1 MRNRFLFLLAVSL
14 SMLSMTWL
22 PGLHALVPTTAAGE
36 FCVAGWYADDGLP
49 SGRIRNL
56 LQDRNGYLI
65 VSTSQGLARFDGVL
79 FTPINL
85 GEEGISSS
93 NVYDVIEQADGSLA
107 CATPLGLILS
117 GPAGTRRITTSDGL
131 PSNFIRFLKQDKDGP
146 LLIGAHLRI
155 GSLRG
160 DTYEDLPLP
169 WKDIKGVVRDYL
181 IDQAGTQWLCTEAGL
196 WKVSQ
201 GSVSDMCSMPGI
213 PRTTFTCVLSDTDGT
228 IWAGSHKG
236 LLRIRPDGR
245 TSLIGKEEGLDNPV
259 VLCLQRNDQGGMWI
273 GTDGGLFR
281 FADDLIEKAPYPQH
295 FGASSIAH
303 LIEDREGNLWVGSST
318 GLFRLTN
325 NIFTS
330 IGTEHGLDQLS
341 LLSVTETSDHKL
353 WIGSTGGGIFHYDRQ
368 SQQARRVF
376 AMPNTAL
383 ENIYALATDSQAQL
397 WIGTNSGLFR
407 WDGAYLHDHTKRAAN
422 TDTLA
427 LPLIGSLRVNCL
439 LPEADGKLWAGTR
452 DGLFLIEEGKV
463 SRLSKEDGMP
473 GNFVRCVLRAADGT
487 LWAST
492 PPDFFA
498 TGARQECFVS
508 RLRKGRWERFLPSEG
523 APGPFVRA
531 MFQDSRGALWFASA
545 GAGLNRYQM
554 GKWTHYTV
562 AHGLADNFTASIT
575 EDAKGVL
582 WIGTARGVMAIPA
595 SDFDAL
601 DEGSLKILTPQL
613 FTRSDGMPD
622 SGCSESGAPN
632 ILRTTDNTIVIP
644 TTRGLAILGSKDIP
658 RNSTRPTVIL
668 EFLRAGSRT
677 LKATHAIELPPG
689 THDLEI
695 KFTATSLT
703 APAKVRFRYKLTPLD
718 KDWIDIGTQ
727 RSVRIPRLAAGSYDF
742 RVIASNNDG
751 LWNEEGARVSIT
763 VSPFFLERTET
774 RVAIGAMILAAL
786 VLIMRQ
792 RTKRV
797 ALRAQD
803 LERNNS
809 ELERRVE
816 ERTLELSHARDLA
829 ESATQAKSAFLAN
842 MSHEIRTPMN
852 GVIGMSGLLLDTPL
866 SQEQR
871 TYADTISQSA
881 KALLGIINDIL
892 DLSKIEAG
900 KMTLESQA
908 LSACDCVEDV
918 IDLLSDQAA
927 QKGLALYAD
936 LSPDLPE
943 TVIGDQTRIRQI
955 LLNLVSNAIKFTQ
968 HGEVRVLMRKE
979 SAGPGHLWLQTD
991 VIDTGIGISP
1001 ENQKRLF
1008 LPFSQVDTS
1017 STRRQSGTG
1026 LGLAIS
1032 RHLCAMM
1039 EGDMWVRSELGKG
1052 STFTF
1057 RIRMQEPVS
1066 ATQIVT
1072 PALAE
1077 ETRLLSSGTVLVCA
1091 DNAGFA
1097 KALTRMLNSLGV
1109 EAKSV
1114 DLGSPPQSLRL
1125 THHGGS
1131 LARTILMADLS
1142 AARTAD
1148 WITQLRTHPSYS
1160 SLPVI
1165 ALDAAGTRAPMAEGT
1180 HRMIKPVRRRQVRDK
1195 LLQLWGGKAPQAGS
1209 HLSAMPKSNQPG
1221 RVLIVEDNPIN
1232 QILAQRLVERFGHK
1246 AFVSEDGALAIEALQ
1261 THPFDLVLMD
1271 CQMPVLDGFE
1281 ATRRIR
1287 AGTTP
1292 LKDIPIIGLSA
1303 SATDEAKS
1311 ECLAAGMNDFMS
1323 KPINFDDLNRI
1334 IDRWMR
1340 TTGTQNN

>member
-1 MRNRFLFLLAVSL
+1 VRIRIPFFLAVSL
-14 SMLSMTWL
+14 FLLSTAWL
-22 PGLHALVPTTAAGE
+22 PALYALVPNTAAGD
-36 FCVAGWYADDGLP
+36 FCIAGWYADDGLP
-49 SGRIRNL
+49 SGRIRHL
-56 LQDRNGYLI
+56 MQDRNGYLI
-65 VSTSQGLARFDGVL
+65 VSTSQGLARFDGVS

-85 GEEGISSS
+85 GDEGISFS
-93 NVYDVIEQADGSLA
+93 NVYHVVEQADGTLA

-117 GPAGTRRITTSDGL
+117 GPRGTKRITTLDGL
-131 PSNFIRFLKQDKDGP
+131 PSNFIRFLKQDKKGRF
-146 LLIGAHLRI
+146 LVGAHLRI
-155 GSLRG
+155 GTLRG
-160 DTYEDLPLP
+160 DAYEDLALP
-169 WKDIKGVVRDYL
+169 WTDIKGVVRDYL
-181 IDQAGTQWLCTEAGL
+181 LDQTGTQWICTEAGL
-196 WKVSQ
+196 WKISNGIVT
-201 GSVSDMCSMPGI
+201 DMCRLPGI
-213 PRTTFTCVLSDTDGT
+213 PRTTFTCVIADADGT

-236 LLRIRPDGR
+236 LLRIGPDDCV
-245 TSLIGKEEGLDNPV
+245 SLIGKLEGLENPV

-281 FADDLIEKAPYPQH
+281 FAKDRIEKAPYPQH

-330 IGTEHGLDQLS
+330 IGSEQGLDQLS
-341 LLSVTETSDHKL
+341 LLSVAEAADSNL
-353 WIGSTGGGIFHYDRQ
+353 WIGSTGGGIFHYDRT
-368 SQQARRVF
+368 SHQARRVF

-383 ENIYALATDSQAQL
+383 ENIYALATDSGSQL

-407 WDGAYLHDHTKRAAN
+407 WDGSNLHDHTKRARSDALS
-422 TDTLA
+422 D

-439 LPEADGKLWAGTR
+439 LPEPDGKLWAGTR
-452 DGLFLIEEGKV
+452 DGLFLIEQGKV
-463 SRLSKEDGMP
+463 SKQSKDDGMP

-487 LWAST
+487 LWATT

-508 RLRKGRWERFLPSEG
+508 RLRKGRWERFLPTEG

-531 MFQDSRGALWFASA
+531 MFQDSRGALWFTSA
-545 GAGLNRYQM
+545 GAGLNRYQT

-562 AHGLADNFTASIT
+562 AHGLADDFTASIT

-601 DEGSLKILTPQL
+601 DAGTLRILTPQL
-613 FTRSDGMPD
+613 FTRGDGMPD

-632 ILRTTDNTIVIP
+632 ILRTGDNTIVIP

-658 RNSTRPTVIL
+658 RNSARPTVIL
-668 EFLRAGSRT
+668 ETIKIGSRT
-677 LKATHAIELPPG
+677 LATSSAVDLPPG
-689 THDLEI
+689 PHDLEI

-703 APAKVRFRYKLTPLD
+703 APAKVRFRYRLTPLD
-718 KDWIDIGTQ
+718 KDWIDIGPQ
-727 RSVRIPRLAAGSYDF
+727 RSIRIPRLAAGNYDF

-751 LWNEEGARVSIT
+751 LWNEDGAGVSIS
-763 VSPFFLERTET
+763 VAPFLLERTET
-774 RVAIGAMILAAL
+774 RVTLGVVILTAL
-786 VLIMRQ
+786 VLIMRH

-797 ALRAQD
+797 ALRARD

-816 ERTLELSHARDLA
+816 ERTVELSHARDLA

-866 SQEQR
+866 TPEQR

-900 KMTLESQA
+900 KMSLESQA

-918 IDLLSDQAA
+918 IDLLSDQASR
-927 QKGLALYAD
+927 KGLSLYAD
-936 LSPDLPE
+936 LAPDLPE
-943 TVIGDQTRIRQI
+943 TVMGDQTRIRQI
-955 LLNLVSNAIKFTQ
+955 LLNLVSNAIKFTH
-968 HGEVRVLMRKE
+968 HGEIRVLMRKE
-979 SAGPGHLWLQTD
+979 AAGPGHLWLQTD
-991 VIDTGIGISP
+991 VSDTGIGISA
-1001 ENQKRLF
+1001 EDQQRLF
-1008 LPFSQVDTS
+1008 LPFSQVDAS

-1032 RHLCAMM
+1032 RHLCTMM
-1039 EGDMWVRSELGKG
+1039 EGDMWVRSEPGKG

-1057 RIRMQEPVS
+1057 RIRVQEPVS
-1066 ATQIVT
+1066 PSLILT
-1072 PALAE
+1072 PSLAE
-1077 ETRLLSSGTVLVCA
+1077 EKRLLSSGTVLVCA
-1091 DNAGFA
+1091 ESAGFA
-1097 KALTRMLNSLGV
+1097 QAQTRMLNGLGI

-1114 DLGSPPQSLRL
+1114 DQNTAPQALKL
-1125 THHGGS
+1125 TQHGGS
-1131 LARTILMADLS
+1131 LAHLVLMADLS
-1142 AARTAD
+1142 SSRTAN
-1148 WITQLRTHPSYS
+1148 WITEFRSHPNYASV
-1160 SLPVI
+1160 PII
-1165 ALDAAGTRAPMAEGT
+1165 ALDAAGTHAPSADGT
-1180 HRMIKPVRRRQVRDK
+1180 HRLIKPVRRRQVRDK
-1195 LLQLWGGKAPQAGS
+1195 LLQLWGGKAPQAGTHHS
-1209 HLSAMPKSNQPG
+1209 SMPKSNQPG

-1246 AFVSEDGALAIEALQ
+1246 AFVCEDGALALEALQ
-1261 THPFDLVLMD
+1261 AHPFDLILMD

-1281 ATRRIR
+1281 TTRRIR
-1287 AGTTP
+1287 AGGIP
-1292 LKDIPIIGLSA
+1292 RRDIPIIGLTA

-1323 KPINFDDLNRI
+1323 KPINFDDLNGI
-1334 IDRWMR
+1334 IDRWMSPADK
-1340 TTGTQNN
+1340 QAH